1 MEPEAA
7 DGPARE
13 RRWLPGK
20 GRRER
25 ISFAIVMFGY
35 LAVTCGESLLAPV
48 FPTAAKTFGLSL
60 SEEGLAFGLLAL
72 SIAIANVVGGL
83 LLWRRGPRM
92 GVGLGLALAAIGGGA
107 ASASGGWPLF
117 LGAQVLL
124 GLGSG
129 LFFASGLSAAGD
141 LGGGRRGLAMGM
153 FGVAFSGGLALA
165 ALLVAFAGEDRWR
178 LAFAASA
185 ALSGAALVGTV
196 FASLSPRPSPPP
208 PLRWAGVHRE
218 LGVPLAVGGM
228 AAVSQYGTVS
238 FLATFAVG
246 AWGVAR
252 PSAAGLLAAARV
264 LSIPGKVTAGH
275 HADRRGGVVTAG
287 QIGLGL
293 ALLGAWWTLAP
304 SVALGLVPAVVFAAG
319 VSALGPVGNILALE
333 AFADRGIMLGVF
345 RSAQIALGAM
355 TSALLGAAS
364 ERFGLRPS
372 LAVASVLPAALWLL
386 SRHRTERRAGPAPL
400 SPRD

>member
-1 MEPEAA
+1 MVPTAA
-7 DGPARE
+7 GGPTRAQ
-13 RRWLPGK
+13 RWLPGED
-20 GRRER
+20 RRER
-25 ISFAIVMFGY
+25 LSFVIVMSGY

-60 SEEGLAFGLLAL
+60 SEEGMAFGLLAL
-72 SIAIANVVGGL
+72 SIALANVVGGV
-83 LLWRRGPRM
+83 LLWRRGPRA
-92 GVGLGLALAAIGGGA
+92 GVVVGLALAAAGGA
-107 ASASGGWPLF
+107 TAAASGGWPLF
-117 LGAQVLL
+117 LFAQVLL

-141 LGGGRRGLAMGM
+141 LGGRRRGLAMGM

-178 LAFAASA
+178 LAFAGSA
-185 ALSGAALVGTV
+185 ALSGAAVIGTA
-196 FASLSPRPSPPP
+196 FASLAPRPNPPP
-208 PLRWAGVHRE
+208 RLRWAGVHRE

-228 AAVSQYGTVS
+228 AALSQYGTVS

-264 LSIPGKVTAGH
+264 LSIPGKVTAGR
-275 HADRRGGVVTAG
+275 HADRKGGVVTAG
-287 QIGLGL
+287 WIGLGL
-293 ALLGAWWTLAP
+293 ALLGACWTLAP
-304 SVALGLVPAVVFAAG
+304 SVALGVVPAVVFAAG

-345 RSAQIALGAM
+345 RSAQIALGAVA
-355 TSALLGAAS
+355 SALLGAAS

-372 LAVASVLPAALWLL
+372 LAVAAVLPAALWLL
-386 SRHRTERRAGPAPL
+386 AHRRAGGSAEAASL
-400 SPRD
+400 SPPD